1 MTFTTQT
8 TDALCLT
15 DVKKCRTKG
24 FRFNPLDVPQR
35 NAWSEERATKK
46 LRSIQVSCSGTGR
59 GPKDFHP
66 IYWIHDKD
74 P

>member
-8 TDALCLT
+8 TDALCLA

-35 NAWSEERATKK
+35 NAWSEERATKNYVQSK
-46 LRSIQVSCSGTGR
+46 SAVAAPVVVLKTSITILMV
-59 GPKDFHP
+59 P
-66 IYWIHDKD
+66 ILD